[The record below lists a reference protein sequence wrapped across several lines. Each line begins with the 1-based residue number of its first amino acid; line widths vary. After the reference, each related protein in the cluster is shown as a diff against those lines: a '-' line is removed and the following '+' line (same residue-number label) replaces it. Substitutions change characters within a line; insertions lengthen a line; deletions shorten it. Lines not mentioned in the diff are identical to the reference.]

1 MGTHSVSLLRPANT
15 SLPTLPASMSECK
28 PTSELLSAIQG
39 ADTKGLKEVTPV
51 ENTAA
56 KHDMAMFGVERFD
69 KSKLRN
75 VDTEEKNV
83 LPTAED
89 IKQAKALQAIDINL
103 SLSKPSF

>member
-1 MGTHSVSLLRPANT
+1 M
-15 SLPTLPASMSECK
+15 
-28 PTSELLSAIQG
+28 I
-39 ADTKGLKEVTPV
+39 TKTDLYFQ
-51 ENTAA
+51 
-56 KHDMAMFGVERFD
+56 FGVERFD

-89 IKQAKALQAIDINL
+89 IKQAKALQAIDRNL

>member
-1 MGTHSVSLLRPANT
+1 M
-15 SLPTLPASMSECK
+15 
-28 PTSELLSAIQG
+28 
-39 ADTKGLKEVTPV
+39 
-51 ENTAA
+51 
-56 KHDMAMFGVERFD
+56 ERLD

-103 SLSKPSF
+103 SLSKPLF